1 MINTN
6 LDFLNYIH
14 RSKIGVYKTFGSGIV
29 GEYNQQKDQ
38 NYLKM
43 MSRFKQN
50 YIKTISQA
58 PNEFLNAALNQ
69 EELIKEINNNSLN
82 YLQETFSESLEK
94 LSAKIIDLG
103 RGAREYGVQYVQQY
117 LENSN
122 SRKARENFSKMFE
135 NIAKAS
141 EIVYGEESILAHILQ
156 SANTYGEIKNK
167 LQQTRFNLNGKIIS
181 INNTEERKVI
191 QYINNL
197 ISATE
202 TKTLLLP
209 NGNINTQS
217 FNSYFNNIFSTNFG
231 ENLLGSL
238 VYNNPEI
245 YKNVIDEVNALGAQN
260 VEIQIDS
267 NLSALAQQGT
277 QVYKVDSQLKNFKVS
292 VDVNGTSATIILDI
306 GTSIKNYQS
315 GTTKVSITGEKSL
328 IYRLQQLFKSN
339 RDLIL
344 SYNILANSD
353 VMALEYAALKASL
366 TAYFADIFI
375 SGIGISG
382 DFAQYI
388 VINGKFYSIYDILLQ
403 LKNYNTG
410 GLKDNSIITVNPI
423 GVGKITAFQE
433 QRRKEEPKN
442 LIQAY
447 KNSKIS
453 MNMLQ
458 GLNLHASFYPN
469 RYNALT

>member
-1 MINTN
+1 MTENN

-14 RSKIGVYKTFGSGIV
+14 RSKLGVYKTFGSNITT
-29 GEYNQQKDQ
+29 EYNKQKDQ
-38 NYLKM
+38 NYLQM
-43 MSRFKQN
+43 MNRFKKN
-50 YIKTISQA
+50 YIKTISNA
-58 PNEFLNAALNQ
+58 PNEFLNGALQ
-69 EELIKEINNNSLN
+69 QDKLIQEINNNSLN
-82 YLQETFSESLEK
+82 YLQKTFSESLES
-94 LSAKIIDLG
+94 LSAQIIDLG
-103 RGAREYGVQYVQQY
+103 RGAREYGMQYVQQY

-122 SRKARENFSKMFE
+122 SRKARESFSKMFE
-135 NIAKAS
+135 NISKAS

-156 SANTYGEIKNK
+156 SANTYGEIKTK
-167 LQQTRFNLNGKIIS
+167 LQQTKFNLNGKIVS
-181 INNTEERKVI
+181 INNTEEKKVI

-202 TKTLLLP
+202 SKSLLLP
-209 NGNINTQS
+209 DGNVNIQS

-238 VYNNPEI
+238 VYNNPDI
-245 YKNVIDEVNALGAQN
+245 YKNIIDEVNALGAQN
-260 VEIQIDS
+260 VDIQFDPEIT
-267 NLSALAQQGT
+267 ALAQQGT
-277 QVYKVDSQLKNFKVS
+277 QIYKVDSQLKNFKVS
-292 VDVNGTSATIILDI
+292 VDVNGTVATITLDI

-344 SYNILANSD
+344 AYNVLANSD
-353 VMALEYAALKASL
+353 VLTAEYAALKANI

-375 SGIGISG
+375 SGIGVAG
-382 DFAQYI
+382 DFSQYI
-388 VINGKFYSIYDILLQ
+388 VINGKFYSIYDILLK
-403 LKNYNTG
+403 LKDYNLG
-410 GLKDNSIITVNPI
+410 GLKDNSVITVNPI
-423 GVGKITAFQE
+423 GIGKIIAFQN
-433 QRRKEEPKN
+433 QRREEEPKN

-453 MNMLQ
+453 MSMLQ

-469 RYNALT
+469 RYDALI

>member
-1 MINTN
+1 MANTN

-14 RSKIGVYKTFGSGIV
+14 RSKLGIYKTFGSGIV

-94 LSAKIIDLG
+94 LSAQIIDLG
-103 RGAREYGVQYVQQY
+103 RGAREYGAQYVRQY

-167 LQQTRFNLNGKIIS
+167 LQQTRFNLNGKIVN

-245 YKNVIDEVNALGAQN
+245 YKNVIDEINALGAQN

-267 NLSALAQQGT
+267 DLSALAQQGT

>member
-1 MINTN
+1 MANTN

-14 RSKIGVYKTFGSGIV
+14 RSKLGVYKTFGSGIV
-29 GEYNQQKDQ
+29 EEYNQQKDQ

-50 YIKTISQA
+50 YIKTISQV

-82 YLQETFSESLEK
+82 YLQETFSESLEN
-94 LSAKIIDLG
+94 LSAQIINLG
-103 RGAREYGVQYVQQY
+103 RGARKYGAQYVQQY

-141 EIVYGEESILAHILQ
+141 EIVYGEESILAHVLQ
-156 SANTYGEIKNK
+156 NANTYGEIKTK
-167 LQQTRFNLNGKIIS
+167 LQQTKFNLNGKIVS
-181 INNTEERKVI
+181 INNTEEKKVI
-191 QYINNL
+191 RYINNL

-202 TKTLLLP
+202 SKSLLLP
-209 NGNINTQS
+209 NGSINLRS
-217 FNSYFNNIFSTNFG
+217 LNSYFNNIFSTNFG

-245 YKNVIDEVNALGAQN
+245 YKNIIDEVNALGAQN
-260 VEIQIDS
+260 VDIQLDPEMA
-267 NLSALAQQGT
+267 ALAQQGT

-292 VDVNGTSATIILDI
+292 VDINGTNATITLDI
-306 GTSIKNYQS
+306 GASIKNYQS
-315 GTTKVSITGEKSL
+315 RTTKVSITGEKSL

-344 SYNILANSD
+344 AYNVLANSD
-353 VMALEYAALKASL
+353 VLTAEYAALKANI

-375 SGIGISG
+375 SGIGVAG
-382 DFAQYI
+382 DFSQYI
-388 VINGKFYSIYDILLQ
+388 VINGKFYSIYDILLK

-410 GLKDNSIITVNPI
+410 RLKDNSIITVNPVGI
-423 GVGKITAFQE
+423 GKITAFQKK
-433 QRRKEEPKN
+433 RRGEKPKN

-447 KNSKIS
+447 KNSKAS
-453 MNMLQ
+453 MDMLQ
-458 GLNLHASFYPN
+458 GLSLHASFYPN
-469 RYNALT
+469 RYSALI